1 MSAALVIVSVAVA
14 SGTALALLVRTYAG
28 VSRVALRPSSPAA
41 RLHARLRRTAHP
53 GVVAGWVLC
62 AWACL
67 LVAVGWA
74 AGLGIDLVTD
84 GGSLGLVDWFAANRT
99 PWLTR
104 ALRAG
109 TLLGDSSLVLPV
121 AVVVGALWRWRR
133 GDWWAM
139 VLLVVGYLGSGAVY
153 SAVKFLVARARPVG
167 DLVLGAATGGAFP
180 SGHTTNATV
189 LYLGLL
195 LVALATERGRRSD
208 VPLAV
213 VSGALIVVVASS
225 RVYLG
230 VHWATDVIGGLVL
243 GALWIGAVA
252 VISEAVP
259 REGTRS
265 GTGCHRWDRT
275 DMEGRA

>member
-1 MSAALVIVSVAVA
+1 MRAALVIAAVA
-14 SGTALALLVRTYAG
+14 AATGTVLALLVRTYAG
-28 VSRVALRPSSPAA
+28 VSRVAWSASSPVG
-41 RLHARLRRTAHP
+41 RLHAGLRRSAYP
-53 GVVAGWVLC
+53 GVAAGGALA
-62 AWACL
+62 AWACV
-67 LVAVGWA
+67 LVAVGWV

-99 PWLTR
+99 PWLTH

-109 TLLGDSSLVLPV
+109 TWLGDSSLVLPV

-133 GDWWAM
+133 GDWWALA
-139 VLLVVGYLGSGAVY
+139 LLVVGYLGSGAVY
-153 SAVKFLVARARPVG
+153 SMVKFLVARARPVG

-180 SGHTTNATV
+180 SGHTANATV

-213 VSGALIVVVASS
+213 ASGALIAVVALS

-230 VHWATDVIGGLVL
+230 VHWATDVIGGVVF
-243 GALWIGAVA
+243 GALWIGGVA
-252 VISEAVP
+252 AIMGAMP
-259 REGTRS
+259 REGTQPA
-265 GTGCHRWDRT
+265 TGYHERDRT

>member
-1 MSAALVIVSVAVA
+1 MGAALVIAAVAVA

-28 VSRVALRPSSPAA
+28 VSRLALPTSSPAG
-41 RLHARLRRTAHP
+41 RLHARLRRSPYP
-53 GVVAGWVLC
+53 GVVAGSALAV
-62 AWACL
+62 WACV
-67 LVAVGWA
+67 LVAVGWV

-99 PWLTR
+99 PQLTR

-133 GDWWAM
+133 GDWWALA
-139 VLLVVGYLGSGAVY
+139 LLVVGYLGSGAVY
-153 SAVKFLVARARPVG
+153 NAVKFLVARARPVG

-180 SGHTTNATV
+180 SGHTANATV

-195 LVALATERGRRSD
+195 LVALETERGRRSD
-208 VPLAV
+208 VPLAAA
-213 VSGALIVVVASS
+213 SGALIAVVALS

-230 VHWATDVIGGLVL
+230 VHWATDVIGGVVA

-252 VISEAVP
+252 AVVGP
-259 REGTRS
+259 MSREGTLPTA
-265 GTGCHRWDRT
+265 GYHGWDPT